1 MWLQNI
7 NDQDAGV
14 CVCLFVYK
22 YLHLTQNW
30 FKKIPWLEIS
40 IQFLCALFTLC
51 VCLQLFTFNTKLNW
65 LKNYLHCVCNVCFY
79 VDRQHLWQSQS
90 VSGTSSNSTHS
101 RWNHKWRR
109 SHWTHSSMDSSPE
122 PGGTT
127 LQQRAVFSI
136 FSRRRCLLLL
146 PFGLLGLSLFL
157 LLCQLARLSGI
168 TPAATRSFWW
178 ATLLMLQVGQGV
190 WVTVDVSV
198 GLVLG

>member
-1 MWLQNI
+1 M
-7 NDQDAGV
+7 
-14 CVCLFVYK
+14 CV
-22 YLHLTQNW
+22 
-30 FKKIPWLEIS
+30 
-40 IQFLCALFTLC
+40 
-51 VCLQLFTFNTKLNW
+51 FN
-65 LKNYLHCVCNVCFY
+65 

-90 VSGTSSNSTHS
+90 VSGTSSNSAHS

-127 LQQRAVFSI
+127 LRQRAVFSI

-157 LLCQLARLSGI
+157 LLCQLDRLSGI

-178 ATLLMLQVGQGV
+178 ATLLMLHVGQGV

-198 GLVLG
+198 GLVLGWVAAGLDGVANGVAAGLDGVLNSVASLPSTDGSTHTT